1 MAELL
6 AELMDALEEAAT
18 EERPMRIGYEAARVL
33 HAALLDAQAV
43 DDKHRHSWQPLG
55 WDRGRNG
62 DGNVHVAQ
70 ACTCGAVREAT
81 TAGAV
86 AVSGGSE

>member
-43 DDKHRHSWQPLG
+43 NEKHGHAWQPLG
-55 WDRGRNG
+55 YDRAEANTPAR
-62 DGNVHVAQ
+62 VVQ
-70 ACTCGAVREAT
+70 SCVCGEAREVT
-81 TAGAV
+81 P
-86 AVSGGSE
+86 